1 MGAER
6 RRQGLRRRFDR
17 AAPRYEAAAALD
29 AEIARRMLER
39 LDLMRV
45 EPRRVLDVGAGTGR
59 DQRALRA
66 RYPRALVVAADH
78 SPGMLREARR
88 AGGVLARLLGRVAPV
103 VAADAGQLPFAGATF
118 DFLWSNLLLPWV
130 EDPLPVVLEW
140 SRVVRPEGLLMFSAF
155 GPDTLRELA
164 AAGAEAGGRRMRAF
178 ADMHDLGDALVEAG
192 FANPVMDAERL
203 SLSYTD
209 ARACLAD
216 LRAVALTAGGEK
228 QGVSQVGLGAKAR
241 LRALEAAL
249 EGQRR
254 DGRLTM
260 SFEIVYGHAWRGL
273 PTRTREGHAIV
284 RADFGIPRANRQDS
298 ARN

>member
-6 RRQGLRRRFDR
+6 HRRALRRRFDR
-17 AAPRYEAAAALD
+17 AAPRYEAMAALD

-45 EPRRVLDVGAGTGR
+45 EPRRALDVGAGTGR
-59 DQRALRA
+59 DQRALRD
-66 RYPRALVVAADH
+66 RYPRAMVIAADH

-88 AGGVLARLLGRVAPV
+88 AGGVLARLFGRVAPV

-118 DFLWSNLLLPWV
+118 DVLWSNLLLPWL
-130 EDPLPVVLEW
+130 EDPQPVFLEW
-140 SRVVRPEGLLMFSAF
+140 SRVLRPEGLLMFSAF

-164 AAGAEAGGRRMRAF
+164 AVGAEAGSRRVRAF

-192 FANPVMDAERL
+192 FADPVMDAERL

-216 LRAVALTAGGEK
+216 LRAVALTAGA
-228 QGVSQVGLGAKAR
+228 QGALPGGLGARAR

-249 EGQRR
+249 ERRRR
-254 DGRLTM
+254 DGRLSI
-260 SFEIVYGHAWRGL
+260 SFEVVYGHAWRGV
-273 PTRTREGHAIV
+273 PKRTREGHAVV
-284 RADFGIPRANRQDS
+284 RADFGIPRAHTQDS
-298 ARN
+298 ARK